1 MRKGALL
8 HRRAAPRFPRPVPAT
23 RRSLAAVCAILTLLV
38 SAAGRADE
46 ATRQKVG
53 RFFSGWYSVCPG
65 NRVSVAEARD
75 VAIPGYEAY
84 KTDRDCQLKNRNE
97 SNIALVDAAHKE
109 IFVGQ
114 VLHDDTRKGRPFS
127 PAADLPVIQGVLQ
140 QEYGL
145 PVGIGTKGA
154 PRGAL
159 VPIEVRIQ
167 QAPGA
172 LATLHGFVSQDG
184 ASLLLGEFFPLDVAP
199 EITRAKL
206 LAEGAP
212 APAGRKPVFTVT
224 AFIDFQCERCRVRT
238 PQIRDYAFTHG
249 GVLETRYL
257 PLVKIHDWA
266 FAAAECAAALSAV
279 KPALED
285 NYERAVFAKAEA
297 MNPQAARETASDVA
311 EAAGVKKAFE
321 AEMSSGR
328 ARERV
333 IADVDLALRLGING
347 TPQFFFR
354 GSWLTSEPDLA
365 EHFIESRLSQPG
377 GSPGKSSAR

>member
-1 MRKGALL
+1 MRK
-8 HRRAAPRFPRPVPAT
+8 AAFGV
-23 RRSLAAVCAILTLLV
+23 ILTLLV
-38 SAAGRADE
+38 PAFGRADE

-53 RFFSGWYSVCPG
+53 RFFAGWYSVCPG
-65 NRVSVAEARD
+65 NKVSVTEARE

-84 KTDRDCQLKNRNE
+84 KTDRSCELKNRDE
-97 SNIALVDAAHKE
+97 SNIVLVDDTHQE

-114 VLHDDTRKGRPFS
+114 ILHDDTRRNRPFS
-127 PAADLPVIQGVLQ
+127 PAADLPVIKGVLQ
-140 QEYGL
+140 QEFGL

-172 LATLHGFVSQDG
+172 LATLRGYVSQDG
-184 ASLLLGEFFPLDVAP
+184 ASLLLGEFFPLGVAP
-199 EITRAKL
+199 EVTRAKL

-212 APAGRKPVFTVT
+212 AKPASGNPSPPGRGAGVRGARAPLFTVA
-224 AFIDFQCERCRVRT
+224 AFIDFQCEKCRVRT
-238 PQIRDYAFTHG
+238 PQVRDYAFTHG
-249 GVLETRYL
+249 GSLEVRYL
-257 PLVKIHDWA
+257 PLVKIHDWS

-279 KPALED
+279 SPSLED
-285 NYERAVFAKAEA
+285 NYERAVFAKASA

-311 EAAGVKKAFE
+311 EAAGAKEAFE

-354 GSWLTSEPDLA
+354 GAWLTSEPELA
-365 EHFIESRLSQPG
+365 EHYIESRLSEPG
-377 GSPGKSSAR
+377 GHTGKSSAR